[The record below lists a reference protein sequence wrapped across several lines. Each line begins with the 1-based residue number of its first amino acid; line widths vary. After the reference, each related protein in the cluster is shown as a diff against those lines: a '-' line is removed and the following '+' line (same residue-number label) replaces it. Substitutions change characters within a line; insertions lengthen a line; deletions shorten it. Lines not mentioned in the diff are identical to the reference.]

1 MAVLLNYSITLA
13 EDLHVRTSKIRNSV
27 FTRQETYAQH
37 KNISNASCVMS
48 LKPYN
53 LRKQSTTFYIIIL
66 YQFCMDTSHSN
77 KYLSTSVI
85 LEMYAEYM

>member
-1 MAVLLNYSITLA
+1 
-13 EDLHVRTSKIRNSV
+13 
-27 FTRQETYAQH
+27 
-37 KNISNASCVMS
+37 MS